1 LKDADRWD
9 SDQTRSTASHILVL
23 VETTVTSEVR
33 KGTTPVGIQMRMGA
47 LPHNCG
53 GISQVYSF
61 KERSWSDSIGYF
73 RGDNNMEFISVMRV
87 WLKRK

>member
-1 LKDADRWD
+1 VGFRSDQEHCLPHPRIGGDD
-9 SDQTRSTASHILVL
+9 SDIRGEEGDYSSGDSD
-23 VETTVTSEVR
+23 ENG
-33 KGTTPVGIQMRMGA
+33 GT
-47 LPHNCG
+47 PHNCG